1 MSKTNPKQYVRVP
14 MTLLTIDGTK
24 ASTIATYASLASYAD
39 RKGFSFPSVPSIAKR
54 AGLSEKVARRECK
67 TLVEL
72 GYLER
77 RTHFDAT
84 DGQRSNRYI
93 LTWQR
98 DDVDGKAT
106 EGEQNSQSA
115 GVDLATAPGDESA
128 RLTKSILNQQQ
139 QSIIAADIVADSWST
154 LGKTQRK
161 TGVIR
166 IIQDALENGIAE
178 EELRKALANLN
189 KINVY
194 ISAYSLSN
202 ALNPKP
208 LKSIKADRKVDW
220 QFESENL

>member
-1 MSKTNPKQYVRVP
+1 MSKTNPNQFVRIP
-14 MTLLTIDGTK
+14 MSLIATDGVK

-98 DDVDGKAT
+98 DDIDGKTT
-106 EGEQNSQSA
+106 EGEKKSKGG
-115 GVDLATAPGDESA
+115 GVDFTTAPDGGNA
-128 RLTKSILNQQQ
+128 RLTKSILNQSQ
-139 QSIIAADIVADSWST
+139 QSIIVADSWST
-154 LGKTQRK
+154 AGKTQRK
-161 TGVIR
+161 AGVIR
-166 IIQDALENGIAE
+166 VIQDALENGVDE
-178 EELRKALANLN
+178 EELRKALAKLN
-189 KINVY
+189 QLNVY
-194 ISAYSLSN
+194 ISAYSLGT
-202 ALNPKP
+202 ALNPKR
-208 LKSIKADRKVDW
+208 LKSLNADRKVDW
-220 QFESENL
+220 NLESEDL

>member
-1 MSKTNPKQYVRVP
+1 MSKTNPKQYVRIP
-14 MTLLTIDGTK
+14 MTLLTTDGTK

-67 TLVEL
+67 NLVEL

-77 RTHFDAT
+77 RAHFDAT

-98 DDVDGKAT
+98 DDVDGKTT
-106 EGEQNSQSA
+106 EGEQNSKSG
-115 GVDLATAPGDESA
+115 GVDFTTAPDGENA
-128 RLTKSILNQQQ
+128 RLTKSILNHTQ

-154 LGKTQRK
+154 AGKTQRK

-166 IIQDALENGIAE
+166 VIQDALGNGIDE
-178 EELRKALANLN
+178 EELRKALAKLN
-189 KINVY
+189 QLNVY
-194 ISAYSLSN
+194 ISAYSLGT
-202 ALNPKP
+202 ALHPKP
-208 LKSIKADRKVDW
+208 LKSLNADRKVDW
-220 QFESENL
+220 NLESEDL

>member
-1 MSKTNPKQYVRVP
+1 MSKTNPNQFVRIP
-14 MTLLTIDGTK
+14 MSLISTDGVK

-98 DDVDGKAT
+98 DDIDGKTT
-106 EGEQNSQSA
+106 EGEKKSKGG
-115 GVDLATAPGDESA
+115 GVDFTTAPDGGNA
-128 RLTKSILNQQQ
+128 RLTKSILNQSQ

-154 LGKTQRK
+154 AGKTQRK
-161 TGVIR
+161 AGVIR
-166 IIQDALENGIAE
+166 VIQDALENGVDE
-178 EELRKALANLN
+178 EELRKALAKLN
-189 KINVY
+189 GLNVY
-194 ISAYSLSN
+194 ISAYSLST
-202 ALNPKP
+202 ALHPKP
-208 LKSIKADRKVDW
+208 LKSINADKKVNW
-220 QFESENL
+220 SLESEDL